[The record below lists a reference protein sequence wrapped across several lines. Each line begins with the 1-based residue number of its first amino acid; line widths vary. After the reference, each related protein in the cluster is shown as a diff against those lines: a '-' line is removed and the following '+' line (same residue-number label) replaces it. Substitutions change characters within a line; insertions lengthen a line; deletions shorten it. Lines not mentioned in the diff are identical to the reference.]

1 VDAIAA
7 NETIETRFDC
17 GNRINGFDQN
27 PDLNH
32 VAGFPI
38 VAGGGEAGGDDHTGL
53 ILVDYK
59 AVAHREPP
67 LITVNRTLC
76 PVVSF
81 RPVGYPMNAANSTME
96 RLRV

>member
-1 VDAIAA
+1 VDATAA

-32 VAGFPI
+32 VAGFP
-38 VAGGGEAGGDDHTGL
+38 VVRWGFETGGDDHTDVVF
-53 ILVDYK
+53 VDNE
-59 AVAHREPP
+59 AVHREPP

-76 PVVSF
+76 PVVSL
-81 RPVGYPMNAANSTME
+81 RPV
-96 RLRV
+96 L